1 MDWYT
6 GLYVSD
12 DLKEKKDKIIDKI
25 EHGAGTPGIYLIT
38 LASNEKNLLDIL
50 SADQL
55 LWPVMHRLCPV
66 IVGMT
71 RSYDEAAEL
80 AASVILEAYK
90 ETDSFR
96 VEPYLRSRL
105 KEGEDFTIHYPVR
118 KRKPLWRFPGAW
130 TQKRKLL

>member
-38 LASNEKNLLDIL
+38 LPSNEKNLLDIL

-71 RSYDEAAEL
+71 HSYDEATEM
-80 AASVILEAYK
+80 AAAMILDAHK
-90 ETDSFR
+90 EIGAFR
-96 VEPYLRSRL
+96 VELYLRNRL
-105 KEGEDFTIHYPVR
+105 RTDEDFAIHYPIR
-118 KRKPLWRFPGAW
+118 KRKPLWRMPF
-130 TQKRKLL
+130 QRKRNA

>member
-25 EHGAGTPGIYLIT
+25 EHGAGTPGVYLIT
-38 LASNEKNLLDIL
+38 LPSNEKNLLDIL

-71 RSYDEAAEL
+71 HSYDEATEM
-80 AASVILEAYK
+80 AAAMILDAHK
-90 ETDSFR
+90 EVGAFR
-96 VEPYLRSRL
+96 VEPYLRNRL
-105 KEGEDFTIHYPVR
+105 RPDEDFAIHYPIR
-118 KRKPLWRFPGAW
+118 KRKPL
-130 TQKRKLL
+130 

>member
-25 EHGAGTPGIYLIT
+25 EHGAGTPGVYLIT
-38 LASNEKNLLDIL
+38 LPSNEKNLLDIL

-71 RSYDEAAEL
+71 HSYDEATEM
-80 AASVILEAYK
+80 AAAMILDAHK
-90 ETDSFR
+90 EVGAFR
-96 VEPYLRSRL
+96 VEPYLRNRL
-105 KEGEDFTIHYPVR
+105 RPDEDFTIHYPIR
-118 KRKPLWRFPGAW
+118 KRKPLWRMPFRR
-130 TQKRKLL
+130 KRNV